1 MMDPSATPER
11 VIFLQLDPINSDY
24 MTECIFLIAESLN
37 YIWERRREN
46 RQIDLEQMKA
56 KIRSKCFILSKSRN
70 YGMHGTN
77 LIALIETGGT

>member
-1 MMDPSATPER
+1 MKFFLSAG
-11 VIFLQLDPINSDY
+11 PINSDC
-24 MTECIFLIAESLN
+24 MTECIFLIAESLS

-46 RQIDLEQMKA
+46 KQIEMEQMKA